1 MERAG
6 EEEEKKTSAK
16 PGEGTGMTHWLLE
29 EEVSQGMV
37 VMSSEPRK
45 RPSTVSWLPRV

>member
-16 PGEGTGMTHWLLE
+16 PGEGTGMTHWL
-29 EEVSQGMV
+29 EEVSQVMV
-37 VMSSEPRK
+37 VMSSGPRK
-45 RPSTVSWLPRV
+45 RPSTVSGLPRV